1 MDRFFGHPQDCVVQI
16 KVWYSDWQLQCCGAP
31 FAVGDVIEWGISHGG
46 HDEVLEDIFNETLAA
61 QCFGSEEHHSD
72 VDETIQGTVTA
83 IAVVRAQLKQSAN
96 DPRTYFAAAGTGTA
110 DPTRQADGREGDRG
124 DHRLFGYLVDID
136 VASTGV

>member
-1 MDRFFGHPQDCVVQI
+1 MLWRPIRSRDD
-16 KVWYSDWQLQCCGAP
+16 
-31 FAVGDVIEWGISHGG
+31 IEWGISHGG
-46 HDEVLEDIFNETLAA
+46 HDEVLDDNFDEALAA
-61 QCFGSEEHHSD
+61 RCFGSEEHHGD

-110 DPTRQADGREGDRG
+110 DPTRRADGREGDQG